1 MFILSLENQ
10 ELLLIRKPQTSDSVG
25 VKRSGL
31 RHCLGWQPALFMN
44 ADVGPELWRVLLLKS
59 PWPPFTKGESK
70 FSGRRPLTDFP

>member
-44 ADVGPELWRVLLLKS
+44 ADVGPESLAS
-59 PWPPFTKGESK
+59 SAT
-70 FSGRRPLTDFP
+70 